1 MLRWDEVEQ
10 RRISEQHRS
19 SHAFDD
25 DDSGDNESVLSDD
38 GAHRVHSSVSLCSNS
53 ARIRGPV
60 ALGPC
65 LMKLS
70 DDLS

>member
-38 GAHRVHSSVSLCSNS
+38 GTTVPRALAVCALTLHGSASLWRWDHVELC
-53 ARIRGPV
+53 
-60 ALGPC
+60 
-65 LMKLS
+65 